1 MHGDDAPGRRSGLA
15 ESDIGDSAGATKDGD
30 APAAAAS
37 VGGDGVN
44 NVRAGGDLKNMG
56 LEGVGGVSGD
66 DDWGLGLVLGARRT
80 ATWAAAG
87 GRWCA

>member
-1 MHGDDAPGRRSGLA
+1 M
-15 ESDIGDSAGATKDGD
+15 EM
-30 APAAAAS
+30 PAAAAS

-80 ATWAAAG
+80 ATGG
-87 GRWCA
+87 GRRKMVCLSWWWVLRDLLNQTLP